1 MVMECLSALI
11 RRTDEWSLF
20 SSLGVCNIPH
30 RVSLYA
36 DDLMV
41 FLSPTP
47 ADLNLMKE
55 ILSAYEGASGLACN
69 MSKCQIAPIR
79 CQQDDI
85 NIIKECFPYMVS
97 DFPLKY
103 LGIPL
108 SVAKLPKT
116 ALQPILDKVADRL
129 AVLKG

>member
-1 MVMECLSALI
+1 MQHVQVP
-11 RRTDEWSLF
+11 D
-20 SSLGVCNIPH
+20 SS
-30 RVSLYA
+30 
-36 DDLMV
+36 
-41 FLSPTP
+41 
-47 ADLNLMKE
+47 
-55 ILSAYEGASGLACN
+55 
-69 MSKCQIAPIR
+69 
-79 CQQDDI
+79 QQDDI
-85 NIIKECFPYMVS
+85 KIIKECFPYMVS